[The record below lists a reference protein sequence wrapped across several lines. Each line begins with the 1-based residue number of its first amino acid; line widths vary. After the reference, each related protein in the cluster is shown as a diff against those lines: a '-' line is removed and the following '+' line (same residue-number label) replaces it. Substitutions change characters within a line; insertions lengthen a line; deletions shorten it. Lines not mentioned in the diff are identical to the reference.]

1 MAEETNTTVTETK
14 QAENSGGDPQGNA
27 ENAAAVSTNEG
38 AEKTFTQKELDEIVK
53 QRLERE
59 RKGMPTKDEMKAFK
73 AWQDSQK
80 TAEQLSAEKVT
91 AAENGKAE
99 AEKRAEAAEAKCLA
113 FSKGVSAEAVDDVI
127 ALASPKVGDNKTMEQ
142 AIDEVL
148 AKYPSF
154 TKAAPPKITTGAS
167 MNGSVPQE
175 QDGVTAAFLKKNPEI
190 KI

>member
-1 MAEETNTTVTETK
+1 MAEETNTTVTETP

-99 AEKRAEAAEAKCLA
+99 AEKRAEAAEAKCVA

-148 AKYPSF
+148 AKYPPF

>member
-99 AEKRAEAAEAKCLA
+99 AEKRAEAAEAKCVA

-154 TKAAPPKITTGAS
+154 TKAAPPKITTGAR